1 MARRPFGRTKE
12 LWIVRFRRKMR
23 NPCGISATGNKRS
36 DSPMAGKVGL
46 ERVSDN

>member
-12 LWIVRFRRKMR
+12 LWIIRFRRKLR
-23 NPCGISATGNKRS
+23 NPFGISATGNKRS
-36 DSPMAGKVGL
+36 DSPMAMEIGL